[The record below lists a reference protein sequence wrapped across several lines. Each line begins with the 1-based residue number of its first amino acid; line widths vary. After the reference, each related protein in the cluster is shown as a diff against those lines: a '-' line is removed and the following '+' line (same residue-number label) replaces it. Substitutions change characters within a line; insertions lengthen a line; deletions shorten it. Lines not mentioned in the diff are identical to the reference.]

1 MKKMFLSFVAFAII
15 APAVTAQQKKGHGT
29 QTQART
35 RTQTP
40 TPFEGTIDFI
50 QSNGIDTSHYK
61 YYVKGNNV
69 KVDNYDA
76 RTKNIEG
83 SFLIDLGTKKLTVLS
98 PVRKIYFDQ
107 DPSAPAKPGGKPEVA
122 KTGKVKKID
131 GYTCKEY
138 VVVDAGEGLKINFWM
153 AYGHFDFFDD
163 MLRILNRKDKF
174 SEYYLEIPDTK
185 GMFPLLAIEED
196 LAGNKKGEMKALKIT
211 KTSVGPDTFMVPPG
225 YKKFKK

>member
-1 MKKMFLSFVAFAII
+1 MKKLFLSVVTLAII
-15 APAVTAQQKKGHGT
+15 TPAAMAQQKKGHAT
-29 QTQART
+29 AAHAH
-35 RTQTP
+35 TP
-40 TPFEGTIDFI
+40 THTATPFEGNIDFI

-61 YYVKGNNV
+61 YYVKGSKV
-69 KVDNYDA
+69 KVDNYDV

-83 SFLIDLGTKKLTVLS
+83 SFLINLETKKLTVLS

-107 DPSAPAKPGGKPEVA
+107 DPSAPAKPGGKPSA
-122 KTGKVKKID
+122 SKTGKIKKIG

-138 VVVDAGEGLKINFWM
+138 VVVDADEGLKIDYWM

-185 GMFPLLAIEED
+185 GMFPMLAIEED
-196 LAGNKKGEMKALKIT
+196 LAGNKKGEMKAIKIT
-211 KTSVGPDTFMVPPG
+211 KASISDDTFSVPPG